1 MALQFLQ
8 QPDRAKRLIPAYS
21 DVVFVIGGGQT
32 TNFRHKYICEIR
44 MSDVEGD
51 NNPYST
57 VSLIATLKVTANAE
71 GNGVFN
77 VSKILQDNV
86 ATGVKG
92 VASTTVP
99 GSTQFRSRFNGSN
112 YDDAPH
118 SIHQVDTYCGH
129 RKLIRKTEFKFKE
142 EFATTATGALTT
154 SGSLTSAR
162 YGVFNG
168 VLQLEDGFEGFDYTQ
183 YILSTT

>member
-8 QPDRAKRLIPAYS
+8 EPDRTKRLIPAYS
-21 DVVFVIGGGQT
+21 DVIFVITGGQT

-51 NNPYST
+51 NTPYGT

-92 VASTTVP
+92 IATTTAP
-99 GSTQFRSRFNGSN
+99 GATQFRSKFNG
-112 YDDAPH
+112 
-118 SIHQVDTYCGH
+118 
-129 RKLIRKTEFKFKE
+129 K
-142 EFATTATGALTT
+142 
-154 SGSLTSAR
+154 
-162 YGVFNG
+162 
-168 VLQLEDGFEGFDYTQ
+168 
-183 YILSTT
+183 